1 MNKLHS
7 KSVKQGLLKTLAH
20 SKNIILLSLIT
31 ISFSFG
37 DKFSSLSMLDKDGA
51 EYDLSQKMSINMK
64 DSDIKNVLML
74 IGELTNL
81 NIVVSPSV
89 KDTITANL
97 ENVSVKAALDVILK
111 PNGYSY
117 FTQEN
122 IVIVK
127 GADNEVIREL
137 ETVIIK
143 LKYISSNDLNAP
155 LQTVLS
161 DQGKIQPFTPV
172 ITTSGSSGLSNVVV
186 ISDFQERIPNIRKM
200 IEELDRP
207 IANVNIAVRFIESG
221 VDSAK
226 GSGIDW
232 SQNTPIFLG
241 GATDTTG
248 SLVPFKLNNAT
259 VATLN
264 PLQFGKAW
272 KLMQARGESKILASP
287 QITTLDNHSANTKI
301 TTTIYIE
308 GSVSNMS
315 NSYSNTN
322 FGNTST
328 AGINQSTGFSNM
340 NTNQITEKD
349 VGIDLSV
356 TPRINDENRITLTVN
371 ASVEALLAAAEV
383 GSDKPRS
390 TKRTVQT
397 QVTVNAGD
405 TVIIGGLIAENAIE
419 NRKFVPVLSEL
430 PWIGRMFRSTS
441 IDKEQRELLIFI
453 TPNVVG

>member
-1 MNKLHS
+1 M
-7 KSVKQGLLKTLAH
+7 
-20 SKNIILLSLIT
+20 
-31 ISFSFG
+31 
-37 DKFSSLSMLDKDGA
+37 
-51 EYDLSQKMSINMK
+51 
-64 DSDIKNVLML
+64 
-74 IGELTNL
+74 
-81 NIVVSPSV
+81 
-89 KDTITANL
+89 
-97 ENVSVKAALDVILK
+97 
-111 PNGYSY
+111 
-117 FTQEN
+117 
-122 IVIVK
+122 IVK

-172 ITTSGSSGLSNVVV
+172 ITTSGSSGLSNIVV

-200 IEELDRP
+200 IEELDKP

-241 GATDTTG
+241 GTTDTTG

-287 QITTLDNHSANTKI
+287 QITTLDNHSASTKI

-315 NSYSNTN
+315 NNYSNTS

-340 NTNQITEKD
+340 NNNQITEKD

-356 TPRINDENRITLTVN
+356 TPRINDKNRITLTVN

-419 NRKFVPVLSEL
+419 APDIISK
-430 PWIGRMFRSTS
+430 IGTLF
-441 IDKEQRELLIFI
+441 L
-453 TPNVVG
+453 